1 MHDLRPPV
9 RRCRSKKA
17 LLTTPDFLDMVG
29 AQAVPTASANVYDR
43 GIADM
48 TTKFRRILLG
58 SAVTLAAATSLAI
71 AADQTI
77 RGKAYTV
84 KSGSNP
90 SQRKVVGVGTEKN
103 SANTLVGNPTAPGSA
118 GGAILELSAAGANP
132 SSQSFTLPQGV
143 AANGKPFWVQSGN
156 ITYKYKDPKGEQGPV
171 KAVIIK
177 RSLSGSFSIRAIVS
191 GRYAPLNVVPPNP
204 GVSGCMAL
212 DLGISPLAAGD
223 RYSVQFGPDGKVK
236 NNGAKL
242 FQVKKPTLEG
252 ICPGTVPTTTS
263 TTIVTTTTTS
273 TTTTT
278 IYGSPSRA
286 FLVSPADL
294 LD

>member
-1 MHDLRPPV
+1 
-9 RRCRSKKA
+9 
-17 LLTTPDFLDMVG
+17 MVP
-29 AQAVPTASANVYDR
+29 AKAVPTASANAYDR

-58 SAVTLAAATSLAI
+58 SAVTLAAAASLAL

-77 RGKAYTV
+77 RGKAFTV
-84 KSGSNP
+84 KSGNNP

-103 SANTLVGNPTAPGSA
+103 SPNTLVGNPTAPGSA
-118 GGAILELSAAGANP
+118 GGAILELSALGANP

-143 AANGKPFWVQSGN
+143 SASGKPFWTQSGN
-156 ITYKYKDPKGEQGPV
+156 ITYKYKDPRGEQGPV
-171 KAVIIK
+171 KAVVIK

-204 GVSGCMAL
+204 GVSGCMAV
-212 DLGISPLAAGD
+212 DIGISPLATGD
-223 RYSVQFGPDGKVK
+223 RYSVQFGADGKVK
-236 NNGAKL
+236 NNGTKL

-252 ICPGTVPTTTS
+252 VCPGTVPTTTTSS
-263 TTIVTTTTTS
+263 TVVTTTTS
-273 TTTTT
+273 STTTT

-286 FLVSPADL
+286 FLVTAADL